1 MTINKNKLIQN
12 LSETYCSF
20 GVSKVEGVGVIAIR
34 DIPKGINPFPT
45 IIAEQIIPLE
55 EKDLLNL
62 PVEIAEKIKQL
73 IVRCDKRYFMYSL
86 GLNSTGVRF
95 HLNHSENP
103 NLTLCAPQFKNSYAS
118 FKTTKK
124 IKKGEEL
131 FWNYK
136 TSGGDNLKKQFKF
149 LK

>member
-1 MTINKNKLIQN
+1 MNKENLIKN
-12 LSETYCSF
+12 LNETYCSF
-20 GVSKVEGVGVIAIR
+20 GVSKVQGIGVFAIR
-34 DIPKGINPFPT
+34 NIPKGINPFPA
-45 IIAEQIIPLE
+45 IVAEQIIPLNE
-55 EKDLLNL
+55 EDLLSL
-62 PVEIAEKIKQL
+62 PAEIAKKIKQL
-73 IVRCDKRYFMYSL
+73 VIRCDKKYFMYSL

-103 NLTLCAPQFKNSYAS
+103 NLTLYVPQFKNSYAS
-118 FKTTKK
+118 FKTTKE